1 MYVDL
6 CRPHIQY
13 ITMDLPSHG
22 DSPACDGSM
31 SMELIAQSV
40 YSTLQNHQLQVD
52 TIIGHSFG
60 GKVVLEMMKQH
71 PPGELPKKAVVLDIS
86 TVIHYWKSFIQVNDW
101 PYRR

>member
-1 MYVDL
+1 
-6 CRPHIQY
+6 
-13 ITMDLPSHG
+13 MDLPSHG

-40 YSTLQNHQLQVD
+40 YTTLQNHHLQVD

-71 PPGELPKKAVVLDIS
+71 PPGRAAKEGNCS
-86 TVIHYWKSFIQVNDW
+86 RHIHGHLLLKSFIPVNDW

>member
-1 MYVDL
+1 MYVVL
-6 CRPHIQY
+6 CLFYIQY

-40 YSTLQNHQLQVD
+40 YTTLQNHHLQVD

-71 PPGELPKKAVVLDIS
+71 PPEELPKKAIVLDIS
-86 TVIHYWKSFIQVNDW
+86 MVIY
-101 PYRR
+101 Y